1 MPANRLAITLL
12 ATATTITTSQLANA
26 GTIRHDVTDTQYTAL
41 ANSFSSVGSLSL
53 RGATSSWNCSGTL
66 IGSNYLLT
74 AAHCLEDSAG
84 RNLSSG
90 TFTLG
95 GTRYTIRSG
104 VKNSGWTTSNRNP
117 TAGFDMAILQL
128 SSNVTNVTAAN
139 LYTNTNENGQ
149 TGTYVGFGFRGT
161 GTSGQVANTFGTKR
175 AGQNIMNLGSQ
186 QGWSDQVLWSDFTD
200 PRSNASALNL
210 EYNIASGDSGGGL
223 FINGLLAGVNSVIQN
238 VNGNSLWADYGDRS
252 LVTRVSS
259 LNNWIQ
265 NVLRTGFP
273 SRGITT
279 ASNPTTTTST
289 NTINAVA
296 TFDDIT
302 ALDDLI
308 EITLYD
314 DIYSNTKVPEPSAI
328 LGLGLL
334 GGFLIQ
340 KRTSPNSRK
349 AKAHPK

>member
-1 MPANRLAITLL
+1 MPANRLIIAIL
-12 ATATTITTSQLANA
+12 ATVATVTSNQLANA
-26 GTIRHDVTDTQYTAL
+26 GTMRHDRTDTQYRTL

-66 IGSNYLLT
+66 IGTNYLLT

-84 RNLSSG
+84 QNLIGG

-95 GTRYTIRSG
+95 GTRYNIGSG

-128 SSNVTNVTAAN
+128 TSNVTNVSAATLSTA
-139 LYTNTNENGQ
+139 TNENGQ

-161 GTSGQVANTFGTKR
+161 GTTGQVANTFGTKR

-186 QGWSDQVLWSDFTD
+186 LGWSDQVLWSDFTD
-200 PRSNASALNL
+200 PRLNANAALNL

-238 VNGNSLWADYGDRS
+238 ANRNTLWADYGDRS

-265 NVLRTGFP
+265 NVVNTGFP
-273 SRGITT
+273 SSGITT
-279 ASNPTTTTST
+279 ASSPSTSTST
-289 NTINAVA
+289 NMLNAVA
-296 TFDDIT
+296 IS
-302 ALDDLI
+302 DDLTAVEDLVAI
-308 EITLYD
+308 NLYD
-314 DIYSNTKVPEPSAI
+314 DVYSNTKVPEPSAI

-334 GGFLIQ
+334 GSLLTLKWG
-340 KRTSPNSRK
+340 RRK
-349 AKAHPK
+349 